1 MLLNLK
7 PVALHAIVGNAP
19 YIISASATAAPNTP
33 RTFNGTGAP
42 SASTLAAGNGMYNGI
57 SSGFIVDAVLAATG
71 TGYSVGDVLKLSTG
85 TTTTALQ
92 LTVDAVNGS
101 GAIVDFH
108 VSTAGNYSVYPSA
121 GAGVT
126 YVTGS
131 GGTGAEF
138 TVTIPAPDYYIDIT
152 TLTAPVLY
160 VCTTHG
166 TNSASVWAEV
176 AGGGGGSS
184 VQYFAITTLSNA
196 DSFTAVPITIT
207 YPAGTLTISFGSAIS
222 VAKLNRMRPSIAT
235 ELIDGV
241 SISYGSYTS
250 DNLRSASDGTNTE
263 FQVVFPRYTTAATL
277 SLSTSSPL
285 TGSSAYSFLDS
296 QCVVKCVALTAP
308 VGTGSSGLAWE
319 EITPRVWA
327 RQYSQSGSI

>member
-1 MLLNLK
+1 VTRGEL
-7 PVALHAIVGNAP
+7 IRGAP
-19 YIISASATAAPNTP
+19 YIISVAGTAALNTP

-42 SASTLAAGNGMYNGI
+42 ASGTLSAGNGMYNGI
-57 SSGFIVDAVLAATG
+57 GSGFIVDAVLVVAGA
-71 TGYSVGDVLKLSTG
+71 GYSVGNVLQLTG
-85 TTTTALQ
+85 GTSATALQ

-101 GAIVDFH
+101 GAITDFH
-108 VSTAGNYSVYPSA
+108 VSAVGNYSVYPGA

-126 YVTGS
+126 YVTGGS
-131 GGTGAEF
+131 GTGATF
-138 TVTIPAPDYYIDIT
+138 SVTVPAADYYIDIT

-160 VCTTHG
+160 VCTTG
-166 TNSASVWAEV
+166 GITGASVWAKV
-176 AGGGGGSS
+176 SGGGGST
-184 VQYFAITTLSNA
+184 VQYFAITALSNA

-207 YPAGTLTISFGSAIS
+207 YPSGTLTISFGSAVS
-222 VAKLNRMRPSIAT
+222 VAKLNRMRPSIAS

-241 SISYGSYTS
+241 TIGYSSYSA
-250 DNLRSASDGTNTE
+250 DNLRTASDGTNTE
-263 FQVVFPRYTTAATL
+263 SQVAFPRYTTATTL
-277 SLSTSSPL
+277 RLSTSSPL

-327 RQYSQSGSI
+327 RQFSQSGTV